1 MAVLKPHHLDLL
13 RYIVSR
19 LGPVP
24 LSELDRRQL
33 RPLKANGLL
42 AEYGQSVLPTSEGR
56 RLAADEEAVREA
68 VPPSTAAAGP
78 MLSEAQESM
87 LRLLLRSPEPMLAD
101 HLDGRVLRALDSR
114 GLIRIERGW
123 VTPSPAGAGYF
134 DQHVRKTRAL
144 RTRRASSATG
154 GGARAQAL
162 LRAVEQLE
170 SALPRGAEVTVAGM
184 PAYADDVFAGL
195 RRLAAQMESRP
206 AA

>member
-33 RPLKANGLL
+33 RPLKADGLL
-42 AEYGQSVLPTSEGR
+42 TEYGQSVLPTSEGR

-68 VPPSTAAAGP
+68 VSPSTAAAGP

-87 LRLLLRSPEPMLAD
+87 LRVLLRSPEPMLAD

-114 GLIRIERGW
+114 GLVRIERGW
-123 VTPSPAGAGYF
+123 VSPSPAGADYF
-134 DQHVRKTRAL
+134 DQHVRQERAL

-162 LRAVEQLE
+162 LHAVEQLE
-170 SALPRGAEVTVAGM
+170 GALPRGAEVTVAGM

-195 RRLAAQMESRP
+195 RRLAAQMQSRP